1 MTTNAGGS
9 SPPQG
14 DTKGTP
20 LPGLLASLLHR
31 YLPVW
36 RTVYALLGQVVTLR
50 QQLAEAQAVSAHLQ
64 QQLNEHREHIQQQ
77 LNEHREHIQQQL
89 NEHREHTR
97 QRIDEAC
104 LRTDDAHQLILA
116 SGERLEDLRS
126 RVQLDR
132 RRSGQSDA
140 DLTMLDDWYQD
151 LQELHR
157 GAPEAVLDAQKSYVA
172 HFNDRSWLRA
182 AGPVIDLGCGRGEW
196 LSLMAEEGWTVKG
209 VDSSEH
215 AVNEARERGLDVELG
230 DLVDFLEASPENTLA
245 GVTAFQVIEH
255 LPFGRI
261 TALMHAAYR
270 ALIPGGML
278 ILETPNPE
286 NLQVASYGFW
296 LDPTHH
302 HPIPPPLIMDL
313 SYHVGFRDG
322 SVLRK
327 NPWPQWKEQEA
338 ETSLES
344 EVAYRLYGP
353 QDYST
358 LVCKP
363 TGAEQ

>member
-1 MTTNAGGS
+1 MTTDAGAS
-9 SPPQG
+9 SPSQG
-14 DTKGTP
+14 DTEGNP
-20 LPGLLASLLHR
+20 APGMLASFLHR

-36 RTVYALLGQVVTLR
+36 RTVYALLGQVASLR

-64 QQLNEHREHIQQQ
+64 QQLND
-77 LNEHREHIQQQL
+77 
-89 NEHREHTR
+89 HREHTR

-104 LRTDDAHQLILA
+104 LRMDDAHQLILA
-116 SGERLEDLRS
+116 GGERLDTLRTNFEEQSDAMREGLEDLRS

-132 RRSGQSDA
+132 QRSGQSEA
-140 DLTMLDDWYQD
+140 DLAMLDAWYQD

-157 GAPEAVLDAQKSYVA
+157 GAPEAVLEVQKSYLA
-172 HFNDRSWLRA
+172 HFNDRSWLREG
-182 AGPVIDLGCGRGEW
+182 GPVIDLGCGRGEW
-196 LSLMAEEGWTVKG
+196 LSLLAEDGWTVKG

-215 AVNEARERGLDVELG
+215 AVTEARERGLDVELG

-278 ILETPNPE
+278 VLETPNPE

-296 LDPTHH
+296 LDPTHR

-353 QDYST
+353 QDYAI
-358 LVCKP
+358 LVYKP
-363 TGAEQ
+363 TSADQ